1 MAEMGAG
8 TEISLYLIRN
18 LGAFLLLLVVVR
30 GVLHASRVNF
40 YNPLSQL
47 VVRLTNPL
55 LSPLRNLLP
64 ATGRVDWATW
74 ILAIVIQIAILVA
87 IALVAGERW
96 ALPDPLVMLLWG
108 VIGVFGLLVNFYF
121 FILIAMIVVSW
132 IAPGSRHPAIEV
144 IWQISEPVMAPFR
157 SLLPNMGGI
166 DFSPILVFV
175 TLNVLQIAL
184 RHVAIS
190 VGLPTGLVF
199 GL

>member
-1 MAEMGAG
+1 MGAG

-18 LGAFLLLLVVVR
+18 LGAFLLLLIVVR
-30 GVLHASRVNF
+30 GVMHASRVNF

-55 LSPLRNLLP
+55 LSPFRRALP
-64 ATGRVDWATW
+64 ATGRIDWSAW
-74 ILAIVIQIAILVA
+74 VLAIVIQIVILVA
-87 IALVAGERW
+87 IAWVAGERW
-96 ALPDPLVMLLWG
+96 ALPDPIALLLWG
-108 VIGVFGLLVNFYF
+108 IIGVLGLLVNFYF
-121 FILIAMIVVSW
+121 FTLIAMIIVSW
-132 IAPGSRHPAIEV
+132 IAPGSRHPAIEL

-157 SLLPNMGGI
+157 ALLPNLGGI

-184 RHVAIS
+184 RHLAMS
-190 VGLPTGLVF
+190 VGLPTSLVF

>member
-1 MAEMGAG
+1 MGAG

-30 GVLHASRVNF
+30 GVLHATRVNF
-40 YNPLSQL
+40 FNPLSQL

-55 LSPLRNLLP
+55 LSPLRSLLP

-74 ILAIVIQIAILVA
+74 LLAIVLQIAILVA

-96 ALPDPLVMLLWG
+96 TLPDPVTLLLWG
-108 VIGVFGLLVNFYF
+108 VIGVLGLLINFYF
-121 FILIAMIVVSW
+121 FTLIAMIVVSW
-132 IAPGSRHPAIEV
+132 IAPGSRHPAIEL

-157 SLLPNMGGI
+157 ALLPNMGGI
-166 DFSPILVFV
+166 DFSPILVVV

-184 RHVAIS
+184 RHLAMS
-190 VGLPTGLVF
+190 AGLPTGLVF

>member
-1 MAEMGAG
+1 MGAG

-30 GVLHASRVNF
+30 GVLHATRVNF
-40 YNPLSQL
+40 FNPLSQL

-55 LSPLRNLLP
+55 LSPLRSFLP

-74 ILAIVIQIAILVA
+74 LLAIVLQITILVA

-96 ALPDPLVMLLWG
+96 TLPDPVTLLLWG
-108 VIGVFGLLVNFYF
+108 VIGVLGLLINFYF
-121 FILIAMIVVSW
+121 FTLIAMIVVSW
-132 IAPGSRHPAIEV
+132 IAPGSRHPAIEL

-157 SLLPNMGGI
+157 ALLPNMGGI

-184 RHVAIS
+184 RHLAMS
-190 VGLPTGLVF
+190 AGLPTGLVF

>member
-1 MAEMGAG
+1 MGAG

-18 LGAFLLLLVVVR
+18 LGAFLLLLIVVR
-30 GVLHASRVNF
+30 GVMHASRVNF

-55 LSPLRNLLP
+55 LSPFRRALP
-64 ATGRVDWATW
+64 ATGRIDWSAW
-74 ILAIVIQIAILVA
+74 VLAIVIQIVILVA
-87 IALVAGERW
+87 IAWVAGERW
-96 ALPDPLVMLLWG
+96 ALPDPIALLLWG
-108 VIGVFGLLVNFYF
+108 IIGVLGLLVNFYF
-121 FILIAMIVVSW
+121 FTLIAMIIVSW
-132 IAPGSRHPAIEV
+132 IAPGSRHPAIEL

-157 SLLPNMGGI
+157 ALLPNLGGI

-184 RHVAIS
+184 RHLAMS

>member
-1 MAEMGAG
+1 MGAG

-30 GVLHASRVNF
+30 GVLHATRVNF
-40 YNPLSQL
+40 FNPLSQL

-55 LSPLRNLLP
+55 LSPLRSLLP

-74 ILAIVIQIAILVA
+74 LLAIVLQIAILVA

-96 ALPDPLVMLLWG
+96 TLPDPVTLLLWG
-108 VIGVFGLLVNFYF
+108 VIGVLGLLINFYF
-121 FILIAMIVVSW
+121 FTLIAMIVVSW
-132 IAPGSRHPAIEV
+132 IAPGSRHPAIEL

-157 SLLPNMGGI
+157 ALLHNMGGI
-166 DFSPILVFV
+166 DFSTILVFL
-175 TLNVLQIAL
+175 TLNALQIAL
-184 RHVAIS
+184 RHLAMS
-190 VGLPTGLVF
+190 AGLPTGLVF